1 MWAISVNGTHLG
13 HSEWGLSVMRNSN
26 GSVTFPTVK
35 AGNVYVFSLNITNC
49 LLALLINFYVV
60 VIILLSNELRK
71 RRKYLMKI
79 SNASLC
85 SLFTLLTDGFE
96 SSFYISPNQELC
108 HASIFNLGWSNVF
121 LMSNTLLALID
132 CCCWLEMNIKPK
144 FYAQNVTS
152 PAFVVALLSPIFNA
166 ALLIFLKFGFFL
178 IREIGVSVALSSI
191 RARTPFLCYNHFH
204 QIQFLPQFVNC

>member
-1 MWAISVNGTHLG
+1 MWVISVNATHLG

-26 GSVTFPTVK
+26 GSVTFPTEK

-85 SLFTLLTDGFE
+85 SLFTLLTA
-96 SSFYISPNQELC
+96 
-108 HASIFNLGWSNVF
+108 ASNLRSTFHQTKN
-121 LMSNTLLALID
+121 
-132 CCCWLEMNIKPK
+132 C
-144 FYAQNVTS
+144 VT
-152 PAFVVALLSPIFNA
+152 PL
-166 ALLIFLKFGFFL
+166 FL
-178 IREIGVSVALSSI
+178 IWVGPMS
-191 RARTPFLCYNHFH
+191 F
-204 QIQFLPQFVNC
+204 